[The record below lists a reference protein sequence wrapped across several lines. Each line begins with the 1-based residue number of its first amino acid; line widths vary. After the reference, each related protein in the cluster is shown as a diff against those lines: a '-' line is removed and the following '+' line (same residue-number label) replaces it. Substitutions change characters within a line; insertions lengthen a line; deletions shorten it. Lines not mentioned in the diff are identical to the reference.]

1 MTDNPDNIRL
11 IKKDIIDL
19 SDNIIENNNN
29 NTNNNINNNNNTN
42 NTNNNNNI
50 NNNNTNNNI
59 NNNNN
64 TNNTNNNNNINN
76 SNTNSNNNNNNN
88 NNNNTNNNNNINNNN
103 NTNNNGL
110 NTKIGFKDVNKFIIS
125 NYNPN
130 NVNNSNIL
138 DIIAVYVKGQ
148 KILYTEAKTT
158 CEQRLS
164 FLMLP
169 SIFFTVVCS
178 ISNLLLQDY
187 GYNNLITSV
196 LNGAIAFILAVINY
210 LKLDARAEA
219 HRGSAYKYDKLLSY
233 IEFQSAKQLFLT
245 EAKNNMYDIV
255 ETIEKNISEI
265 KETNQF
271 VLPEIIR
278 YNFPKL
284 SNSNLFTE
292 VKKIGTNE
300 MLFINDLSN
309 IMRDIYN
316 EKEIIKKKNSEK
328 KDTNENDNKLIK
340 LALDYDDK
348 IIKILKLKEEYT
360 KLDKDI
366 KEELDKYSARNKW
379 RPRFLNWLKV

>member
-11 IKKDIIDL
+11 ITTNIID
-19 SDNIIENNNN
+19 SSNNQIPNNN
-29 NTNNNINNNNNTN
+29 NTSIDSSNNQISNNNNTSIDSSNNQISNNDRNSNN
-42 NTNNNNNI
+42 NTSIDSSNNQISNNDRNS
-50 NNNNTNNNI
+50 NNNTNSNI
-59 NNNNN
+59 I
-64 TNNTNNNNNINN
+64 TNNINN
-76 SNTNSNNNNNNN
+76 SLNS
-88 NNNNTNNNNNINNNN
+88 
-103 NTNNNGL
+103 
-110 NTKIGFKDVNKFIIS
+110 KIGFKDVNKFIVS
-125 NYNPN
+125 TYNPN

-138 DIIAVYVKGQ
+138 DIIGVYVKGQ

-178 ISNLLLQDY
+178 ISNLLLRDY
-187 GYNNLITSV
+187 KYNNLITSV

-245 EAKNNMYDIV
+245 ESKNNMYDIV

-292 VKKIGTNE
+292 VKKIGTTE

-316 EKEIIKKKNSEK
+316 EKEIIKKNNAEK
-328 KDTNENDNKLIK
+328 KDTDQNIANLAILTSNYDNKIVE
-340 LALDYDDK
+340 
-348 IIKILKLKEEYT
+348 ILKLKEAYT